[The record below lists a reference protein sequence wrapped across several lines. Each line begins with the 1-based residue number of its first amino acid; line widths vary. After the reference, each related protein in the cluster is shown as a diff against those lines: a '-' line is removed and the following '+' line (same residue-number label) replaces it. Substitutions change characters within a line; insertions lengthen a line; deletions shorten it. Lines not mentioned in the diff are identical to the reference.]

1 MMALA
6 FHYMASM
13 MVDQTTP
20 NSDHQT

>member
-1 MMALA
+1 MTALA